1 MDVIVREWIVKSLLS
16 YINFEE
22 QMVIMATHEIQNIID
37 EVILIKDGE
46 IISKENVED
55 LRESSGKSL
64 VGWQMGHHG

>member
-1 MDVIVREWIVKSLLS
+1 
-16 YINFEE
+16 
-22 QMVIMATHEIQNIID
+22 MATHEIQNIID

>member
-22 QMVIMATHEIQNIID
+22 QMVIMATHEIQNIVD
-37 EVILIKDGE
+37 EVILINDGE

-55 LRESSGKSL
+55 LRESSGKSV
-64 VGWQMGHHG
+64 VG

>member
-37 EVILIKDGE
+37 EVILINDGE
-46 IISKENVED
+46 IISKEDVED
-55 LRESSGKSL
+55 LRESSGKSMVDWL
-64 VGWQMGHHG
+64 MGHHS